1 MAYDVFISYASED
14 KIVAD
19 AACAM
24 LEAHAVRCWIA
35 PRDVIPGM
43 AYGEAIIDAIR
54 GCRIMILVFSS
65 KSNKSPHIPKEI
77 ERAVSAGVAVIPF
90 RIEDVK
96 PGKSLDY
103 FIGSVHWLDALTPPL
118 EQHLERLVHNV
129 KTLLSR
135 DEPVIDPKGS
145 FAAAAPASPAA
156 SGAGSGSASY
166 AASGAAR
173 SVAASVPTQGGHS
186 PSLYAAVGILAIVAI
201 VFAVLY
207 FSHKPSATAEVVAPA
222 PVSATP
228 PATSQP
234 PATVPQSSGV
244 ATETPSAG
252 SGVGGSNAT
261 AATPKPA
268 AAAAPRAPRK
278 EPATA
283 AHESATAPKKPE
295 TPSSPSTAGSAA
307 FDQGLSSYKSK
318 NFSQAATLYQKACD
332 AGERRGCTNLGLMYY
347 NADGMPKDLDR
358 AAGLF
363 KRACD
368 EGGTGGCMN
377 LGLMYVRGESVAK
390 DPHRAAELFE
400 RACDTKVAVACTN
413 LGLMYARGENLPQDL
428 NRAADLYQRACDG
441 GNAIG
446 CNLLG
451 LFYQHG
457 RGVTRDVD
465 RANELF
471 KKACAAGNDQ
481 GCENLAHPKKQRR
494 D

>member
-24 LEAHAVRCWIA
+24 LESHAVRCWIA

-54 GCRIMILVFSS
+54 GCRIMILIFSS
-65 KSNKSPHIPKEI
+65 KSNKSAHIPKEI

-135 DEPVIDPKGS
+135 DEPAIDPKGS
-145 FAAAAPASPAA
+145 FAASAPP
-156 SGAGSGSASY
+156 

-173 SVAASVPTQGGHS
+173 LAPTSVAASAPAKDARS
-186 PSLYAAVGILAIVAI
+186 PLLYILLGVLAVVAV

-207 FSHKPSATAEVVAPA
+207 FARKPSTTAQVAAPA
-222 PVSATP
+222 PASAASPVVSQPPGTAPPSSEPASATP
-228 PATSQP
+228 N
-234 PATVPQSSGV
+234 
-244 ATETPSAG
+244 AG
-252 SGVGGSNAT
+252 SNP
-261 AATPKPA
+261 AAVAPKPA
-268 AAAAPRAPRK
+268 APAAAPRAPRK
-278 EPATA
+278 EPAA
-283 AHESATAPKKPE
+283 SAHDNVPAPKQPE
-295 TPSSPSTAGSAA
+295 TPASSPATSPTAAA
-307 FDQGLSSYKSK
+307 DLFDQALASYKSK
-318 NFSQAATLYQKACD
+318 DPSRAAGLFQKACD
-332 AGERRGCTNLGLMYY
+332 GGERRGCTSLGQMYY
-347 NADGMPKDLDR
+347 NADGVPKDWDR

-368 EGGTGGCMN
+368 AGGTGGCMD
-377 LGLMYVRGESVAK
+377 LGLMYLRGESVAK

-400 RACDTKVAVACTN
+400 HACYTNVPAACTN
-413 LGLMYARGENLPQDL
+413 LGIMYARGENLPQDL
-428 NRAADLYQRACDG
+428 NRAADLYTRACKE
-441 GNAIG
+441 NHPVG

-451 LFYQHG
+451 LLYEHG
-457 RGVTRDVD
+457 RGVPKDLS
-465 RANELF
+465 RANELY
-471 KKACAAGNDQ
+471 KKACAAGLDQ
-481 GCENLAHPKKQRR
+481 GCDNLARRKKQGR

>member
-24 LEAHAVRCWIA
+24 LESHAVRCWIA
-35 PRDVIPGM
+35 PRDVLPGV

-135 DEPVIDPKGS
+135 DVPVIDPKGS
-145 FAAAAPASPAA
+145 FAAAASASPAA
-156 SGAGSGSASY
+156 SGAGSPASTSVARPA
-166 AASGAAR
+166 AASA
-173 SVAASVPTQGGHS
+173 PTQGGRS
-186 PSLYAAVGILAIVAI
+186 PLLYAAVGILAVVAI

-207 FSHKPSATAEVVAPA
+207 FARKPSTTAQVIAPA
-222 PVSATP
+222 SASATT

-234 PATVPQSSGV
+234 HAPEAPQPS
-244 ATETPSAG
+244 ATPSAAG
-252 SGVGGSNAT
+252 NAADVPSKPV
-261 AATPKPA
+261 AASTKPVA
-268 AAAAPRAPRK
+268 
-278 EPATA
+278 
-283 AHESATAPKKPE
+283 SQKKPE
-295 TPSSPSTAGSAA
+295 ASVRGGARTPAPPETSSSPSATPATPGVPLYEQGISAYKSGDLPRA
-307 FDQGLSSYKSK
+307 FDTYRKS
-318 NFSQAATLYQKACD
+318 CD
-332 AGERRGCTNLGLMYY
+332 SGERQGCNNLGLMYY
-347 NADGMPKDLDR
+347 NGEVAAKDLGR
-358 AAGLF
+358 AANLF

-368 EGGTGGCMN
+368 AGGPGGCMN
-377 LGLMYVRGESVAK
+377 LGMMYVKGEEVPK
-390 DPHRAAELFE
+390 DPERAADLFK
-400 RACDTKVAVACTN
+400 RACDGNVSGGCVN
-413 LGLMYARGENLPQDL
+413 LGLMYAKGESVQQDL
-428 NRAADLYQRACDG
+428 IRAAGLYLRACDG
-441 GNAIG
+441 GNGVG

-451 LFYQHG
+451 LLTEHG
-457 RGVTRDVD
+457 RGVPKDLS
-465 RANELF
+465 RAADF
-471 KKACAAGNDQ
+471 YKKSCAAGLDV
-481 GCENLAHPKKQRR
+481 GCENLARLNGGPRNRR
-494 D
+494 TN